1 MVSSIAAF
9 GMPRRS
15 STAFYFCIDRNIWKE
30 HAGAMALSPTV
41 SRFVLHWGEM
51 GTRWGVNRTV
61 AQIHAL
67 LFISGRPMH
76 ADEIVDTLEVA
87 RSNVST
93 SLRELQ
99 GWGLVRLV
107 HLSGDRRD
115 HFETSA
121 HVWELMR
128 TIVKERQRREI
139 DPTISV
145 LQQLLADPA
154 MRQEPAAV
162 KRRMEQTLDLL
173 ETLTAWSEEM
183 LKLDT
188 ETLTQVLK
196 LGARIKKLLAK
207 TGGATTGEDMTG
219 PSLLGP

>member
-1 MVSSIAAF
+1 MLL
-9 GMPRRS
+9 R
-15 STAFYFCIDRNIWKE
+15 
-30 HAGAMALSPTV
+30 MALSPTV

-61 AQIHAL
+61 SQIHAL

-115 HFETSA
+115 HYETSA
-121 HVWELMR
+121 HAWELMR

-139 DPTISV
+139 DPTIGV

-162 KRRMEQTLDLL
+162 KLRHGADPRPARDPDGLERGDAEARHRDPHAGAEARRPDQE
-173 ETLTAWSEEM
+173 APR
-183 LKLDT
+183 
-188 ETLTQVLK
+188 QV
-196 LGARIKKLLAK
+196 RRP
-207 TGGATTGEDMTG
+207 GGDDDMTAAG
-219 PSLLGP
+219 MLGP